1 MAHADR
7 VARLFDLVMMND
19 RIFPYLVHLVIG
31 TTHTRVSHVP
41 NRNLHRVSRGIFSFN
56 YYTISIH
63 DSSKLKII
71 AEALAEQRQ
80 LLCGETASSRCS
92 THSTRYIRHT
102 IRYLG
107 TACGIFDEVA
117 ELLLTGSLT
126 WYALTRL
133 VPGSSQHRGVHPSH
147 ATDSTCTTRRDRC
160 AMWLLLR

>member
-1 MAHADR
+1 MFVLFGLDAISREVSSAHYR
-7 VARLFDLVMMND
+7 QPIWKRWSLPMMVTLRERKAVKRNQT
-19 RIFPYLVHLVIG
+19 LE

-41 NRNLHRVSRGIFSFN
+41 NRNSHRVSRGIFSFN

-80 LLCGETASSRCS
+80 LLCGETTCYRCS

-117 ELLLTGSLT
+117 ELLLTGSLMV
-126 WYALTRL
+126 RSN
-133 VPGSSQHRGVHPSH
+133 SSGARE
-147 ATDSTCTTRRDRC
+147 
-160 AMWLLLR
+160 